1 MEDKK
6 IDRDVSI
13 DFIRIIACILV
24 VGTHCCLQAFN
35 EYYHEVDWSRLFEK
49 CFLTDGVPIFFM
61 ITGFFIANG
70 RSYKKI
76 WKSTLFKVIIPTLI
90 YVLFAQVFFMFIINK
105 ESLLWCFKNFFVNLN
120 IRGIFQSVLTT
131 NTAPINSLCEH
142 LWYIF
147 SYIKIVIWIPIL
159 WLLCREEKRAIFA
172 RRMVLL
178 FGIIGMTLIDIQ
190 RFAKFSFGEI
200 RLLQFVDRE
209 LIYVIL
215 GYELFVNKDR
225 IKKNN
230 FLCVIRFFG
239 IYNCKCTKV

>member
-6 IDRDVSI
+6 TDRDVSI
-13 DFIRIIACILV
+13 DFIRIVACILV

-49 CFLTDGVPIFFM
+49 CFLTDGVPLFFM

-70 RSYKKI
+70 RSYKRI
-76 WKSTLFKVIIPTLI
+76 WKSTFFKVIIPTLI
-90 YVLFAQVFFMFIINK
+90 YILFAQVFFMFILNK
-105 ESLLWCFKNFFVNLN
+105 ESLMWCFKNFFVNMN
-120 IRGIFQSVLTT
+120 IGGIIQSILTT

-142 LWYIF
+142 LWYIY
-147 SYIKIVIWIPIL
+147 SYIKIVLWIPIL
-159 WLLCREEKRAIFA
+159 WLLCKEEKRATFA

-178 FGIIGMTLIDIQ
+178 FGIIGMAMIDIQ
-190 RFAKFSFGEI
+190 RFVKFSFGEI

-215 GYELFVNKDR
+215 GYELFINRNR

-230 FLCVIRFFG
+230 LLSVIRLFG
-239 IYNCKCTKV
+239 IYSYKYIKV